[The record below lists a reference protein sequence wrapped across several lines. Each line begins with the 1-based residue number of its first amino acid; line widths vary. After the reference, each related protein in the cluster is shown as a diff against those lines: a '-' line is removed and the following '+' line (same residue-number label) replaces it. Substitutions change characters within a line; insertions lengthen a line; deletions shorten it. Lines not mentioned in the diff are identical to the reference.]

1 MEPIRPVYAAP
12 WSRRLPITTVILP
25 KDRALEAL
33 RLAMADG
40 RRSSS
45 TWFTDGSLLEGR
57 AGGAAVRVERG
68 TERERILVPLGEGQ
82 VCGGEMEGLV
92 RATERAIENGHDNIM
107 CVADSQAAL
116 RGILST
122 APRSGQYRAIRYDT
136 IVRHALVY
144 NMRGTSF

>member
-1 MEPIRPVYAAP
+1 
-12 WSRRLPITTVILP
+12 
-25 KDRALEAL
+25 
-33 RLAMADG
+33 
-40 RRSSS
+40 
-45 TWFTDGSLLEGR
+45 
-57 AGGAAVRVERG
+57 
-68 TERERILVPLGEGQ
+68 
-82 VCGGEMEGLV
+82 MEGLV

-122 APRSGQYRAIRYDT
+122 APRSGQYREIRYDT